1 MSTTPTL
8 RTRLQQAA
16 CDYTHLADWP
26 IVPGSVWTGTQ
37 YVRGHTDRPAGE
49 FEPVF
54 PRPTRDV
61 RRVHSLWKIA
71 PYSVLAPT
79 GTAFDVISVPLVV
92 GVAATRT
99 GPFRRRIAPAAL
111 SPDRIRF
118 LVLPGIPLAPDL
130 PFAELCT
137 HGECVPLPPTPVPG
151 GALTWWVSPV
161 TTDWQPGDSL
171 SVQAAL
177 REAAADLRQPCSR

>member
-1 MSTTPTL
+1 MTPNPAL

-16 CDYTHLADWP
+16 CDYTHLAGWQ
-26 IVPGSVWTGTQ
+26 IVPGSVWTGSEYT
-37 YVRGHTDRPAGE
+37 RGHTDRAAGE

-71 PYSVLAPT
+71 PYSVLTPT
-79 GTAFDVISVPLVV
+79 GAMFDVVSVPLVL

-99 GPFRRRIAPAAL
+99 GPFRRSLAPASL
-111 SPDRIRF
+111 SPDRVRF
-118 LVLPGIPLAPDL
+118 LVLPGHPLAPDL
-130 PFAELCT
+130 PGAELCT
-137 HGECVPLPPTPVPG
+137 AGEVVPLPPSPVRG

-161 TTDWQPGDSL
+161 ATDWVPGDPL
-171 SVQAAL
+171 AVQAAL
-177 REAAADLRQPCSR
+177 RQAAADLRQPCSF

>member
-1 MSTTPTL
+1 MPTSPTL

-61 RRVHSLWKIA
+61 RRLHSLWKIA
-71 PYSVLAPT
+71 PYSVLGVA
-79 GTAFDVISVPLVV
+79 GQAFDVISVPLVL

-99 GPFRRRIAPAAL
+99 APFRRSIAPASL
-111 SPDRIRF
+111 SPDRVRF
-118 LVLPGIPLAPDL
+118 LVRPGDPLASDVL
-130 PFAELCT
+130 GAELCT
-137 HGECVPLPPTPVPG
+137 ASECVPLPPSPVRG
-151 GALTWWVSPV
+151 GALTWWISPLA
-161 TTDWQPGDSL
+161 TDWLPGDPL
-171 SVQAAL
+171 AVQAAL